1 MKLYYEG
8 SVAATMRLIPFFTLA
23 LCLSAALAAAGCR
36 ARLTP
41 AELADPAITARV
53 KAVLDGHPELDIRY
67 LDLNTH
73 MRIVTISGLIDS
85 VESKQ
90 RVANLVRRVAGVE
103 QVVLNVAIQE

>member
-1 MKLYYEG
+1 
-8 SVAATMRLIPFFTLA
+8 MRPSALFAFCLA
-23 LCLSAALAAAGCR
+23 CALAAAGCR
-36 ARLTP
+36 ARLSA
-41 AELADPAITARV
+41 AELTDPAITSRV
-53 KAVLDGHPELDIRY
+53 KALLDGHPELDIRY

-90 RVANLVRRVAGVE
+90 KIADIVRRVAGVE

>member
-1 MKLYYEG
+1 MT
-8 SVAATMRLIPFFTLA
+8 ATMRPTPLLA
-23 LCLSAALAAAGCR
+23 LCLTAALAAAGRR

-53 KAVLDGHPELDIRY
+53 RAQLDGHPELDIRY

-90 RVANLVRRVAGVE
+90 KVANLVRRVAGVE